1 MNASFFLLSFLCL
14 VLALSIFLDRLE
26 LIGNKIVA
34 CT

>member
-1 MNASFFLLSFLCL
+1 MNASFFLCL